1 MRRIGRSLATKC
13 MPTPTKTNAYMSASG
28 EDRTSL
34 AAMPGRADTSVFDP
48 EQTSDRI
55 FRAQVPTGAIRGPAA
70 TIASQAAT

>member
-34 AAMPGRADTSVFDP
+34 AAMPWTR
-48 EQTSDRI
+48 RH
-55 FRAQVPTGAIRGPAA
+55 FRFCAGFWTPATRNVPQAQLAGVQKPPRHEVAG
-70 TIASQAAT
+70 S